1 MRNVPGRIGLTILCA
16 LLAQAVPG
24 ALCAASATAT
34 ANAAP
39 LPQPRAGLWQVES
52 KIVELGGLPMR
63 WQGCVGEEPLSSL
76 LARMARQEKCTGH
89 NVRAVPGGV
98 EVDMQCSLQGSQ
110 VHSQGTFS
118 GDIRQSFA
126 GTLHSRFSPPWQ
138 GLEQSSA
145 QLSGQW
151 LSACKPGQKPGTVV
165 RREAPNVDEVL
176 RSADTLL
183 RGLR

>member
-1 MRNVPGRIGLTILCA
+1 MRKLQGRMRACA
-16 LLAQAVPG
+16 LLALAVSG
-24 ALCAASATAT
+24 AACAAGSTV
-34 ANAAP
+34 AADAAA

-52 KIVELGGLPMR
+52 RIVELGGLPMR
-63 WQGCVGEEPLSSL
+63 WQVCVGEEPLASL
-76 LARMARQEKCTGH
+76 LARMARQEQCSEH
-89 NVRAVPGGV
+89 EVRAGAGGGV
-98 EVDMQCSLQGSQ
+98 AVRMQCRLQGSQ
-110 VHSQGTFS
+110 VASEGTFS
-118 GDIRQSFA
+118 GDIRQSFS

-176 RSADTLL
+176 RSADSLL